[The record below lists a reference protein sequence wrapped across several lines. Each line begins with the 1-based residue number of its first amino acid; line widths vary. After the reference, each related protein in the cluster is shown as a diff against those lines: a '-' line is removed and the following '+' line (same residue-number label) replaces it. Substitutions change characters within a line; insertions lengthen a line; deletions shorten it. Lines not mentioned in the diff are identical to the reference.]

1 MELTFFSDFLI
12 LHDDLQN
19 GGIWNELHDIS
30 EFLYE
35 SGTSCDSD
43 IVGKWW
49 LGGCV
54 CVCVGG
60 WGMALSRLR
69 YWDLLT
75 LIHIMYVYNQVDWT
89 KWSFWLM
96 VKWKL
101 CFQSLPH
108 PSFSSSI
115 ALVAYYAV
123 SYLYPWMHNDL
134 YYIIDML
141 WYKMKKYEYSFIH
154 SLNNEFIF
162 NKWNALMCY
171 NKSVVDWY
179 VLCLLFG

>member
-1 MELTFFSDFLI
+1 M
-12 LHDDLQN
+12 
-19 GGIWNELHDIS
+19 
-30 EFLYE
+30 
-35 SGTSCDSD
+35 
-43 IVGKWW
+43 
-49 LGGCV
+49 
-54 CVCVGG
+54 CVGG

-123 SYLYPWMHNDL
+123 SYLYPWMHSDL

-171 NKSVVDWY
+171 NNSLSLFYKCIQNRIDDDQFCSCWHWFSKPY
-179 VLCLLFG
+179 FRIQIHYTSIFLLGFNFKIMFEWTRKN